1 MRALYFPVFCLL
13 ATAFCFFHNDFS
25 SSSSSTLIS
34 LPNRRSMRESNVPI
48 SPARLNGHDKGK
60 ILDEEKQK
68 NLKEQADQLQYPES
82 EDQVD
87 ELIYH
92 IDYNGVMTH
101 PTPTP
106 KDRP

>member
-48 SPARLNGHDKGK
+48 SPAPLNGHDKGK

-82 EDQVD
+82 E
-87 ELIYH
+87 
-92 IDYNGVMTH
+92 
-101 PTPTP
+101 
-106 KDRP
+106 